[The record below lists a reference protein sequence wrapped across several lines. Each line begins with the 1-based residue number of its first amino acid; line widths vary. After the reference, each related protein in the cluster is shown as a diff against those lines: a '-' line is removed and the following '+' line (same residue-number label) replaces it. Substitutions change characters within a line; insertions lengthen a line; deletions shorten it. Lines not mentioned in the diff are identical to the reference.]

1 MKFNKL
7 LSGLVGICLFFG
19 FTSCVEDK
27 RIFGDDIEI
36 PELTDDNTVQF
47 TVEVASDWKQIEVI
61 AGRRNEWL
69 LNGETGVSKDRR
81 PGNDRTYKL

>member
-47 TVEVASDWKQIEVI
+47 TV
-61 AGRRNEWL
+61 
-69 LNGETGVSKDRR
+69 
-81 PGNDRTYKL
+81 